1 MNYLSYFF
9 YLEDLLCVMRFYQ
22 EKMTDHGLLVLRLT
36 GVKSRSSYTYKTYRA
51 VASNKQD

>member
-22 EKMTDHGLLVLRLT
+22 EKMTDHGHLVLRLT
-36 GVKSRSSYTYKTYRA
+36 GVKSRCSCTYKTYRA
-51 VASNKQD
+51 VASNRQD